1 MNSLF
6 TYGYEDFADHVSRE
20 ARYIL
25 NPAAKGFIAAVLKT
39 GAHRTIS
46 YSKGDLFWRA
56 QIAHKEQRVRSR
68 VKGSKGRREFE
79 RAIVAADAQ
88 RMTPFPDRARE
99 GRVNPKGIP
108 CLYLST
114 DIVTAMSEVR
124 PPIDSYVSV
133 ARFSLTK
140 QLKMVNCARDPYP
153 PNRTLLHALEP
164 QVRMTDLWAW
174 HSLNMAYSEP
184 VTPSDDVGDYAP
196 TQLIAEAFRA
206 EGYDGIVYR
215 SRLGQKLNLAV
226 FKITNAAFKD
236 CKVFRV
242 DDLKY
247 SFLDFER
254 HRYEPAVPDNEAQS
268 GSPRKK

>member
-6 TYGYEDFADHVSRE
+6 TYGYEGFADHVKRE

-39 GAHRTIS
+39 SAHRTIS

-56 QIAHKEQRVRSR
+56 QIAHDEQPVRSR
-68 VKGSKGRREFE
+68 VKGSKGKREFE
-79 RAIVAADAQ
+79 RTIVAADAQ
-88 RMTPFPDRARE
+88 RMTPFPDRAKE

-124 PPIDSYVSV
+124 PWIGSYVSV

-140 QLKMVNCARDPYP
+140 NLKMVNCARDPYP
-153 PNRTLLHALEP
+153 PNRTLLHDM
-164 QVRMTDLWAW
+164 RMTDLWVW

-242 DDLKY
+242 DDLRY
-247 SFLDFER
+247 SFFDFER
-254 HRYEPAVPDNEAQS
+254 QRSEPGVLDNEAQS
-268 GSPRKK
+268 DSPRKE